1 MVEPFEAFEF
11 LDFLRQRW
19 RIMAGACTVAVILA
33 MAVSLLLPER
43 YTATASIVIEPPGGN
58 DVRTATAVSP
68 VYLESLKTYERF
80 AASDSLFA
88 RAVGRFHL
96 KEYSGGR
103 SIESLKRQV
112 LKVSK
117 LRDTKILEISAT
129 LSDPKLAQG
138 FVQFLAEETVSMS
151 RGESMASDREL
162 IEEAGKQLADTQIRL
177 KKAGSAWTE
186 NAARKP
192 TESLK
197 TEIEA
202 STEVLTK
209 LRQEL
214 MAAEADAADYQERDR
229 MPVASSDREFGK
241 QQLNATRARVDLLQ
255 RRRIELERDIAAK
268 GAMAA
273 ERSAHRDGLA
283 MDLKTAQADY
293 DAAVS
298 RLRELKASAGTRGER
313 LRVIDP
319 GIVPQRPTSPNLPLN
334 VLTAL
339 LAAFAATL
347 LYVSASFA
355 YRHKSITP
363 FQEPTRR
370 TVSTR

>member
-1 MVEPFEAFEF
+1 VEPFEAFEF
-11 LDFLRQRW
+11 LDFLRQKW
-19 RIMAGACTVAVILA
+19 RIMAGACVVAVILST
-33 MAVSLLLPER
+33 AVSLMLPKR
-43 YTATASIVIEPPGGN
+43 YTAMASIVIEPPGGN

-80 AASDSLFA
+80 AASDTLFA
-88 RAVGRFHL
+88 RAVKRFHL
-96 KEYSGGR
+96 DEEGGR

-129 LSDPKLAQG
+129 LTDPKLAQG
-138 FVQFLAEETVSMS
+138 FVQFLAEETVTMS
-151 RGESMASDREL
+151 REESMASDREL
-162 IEEAGKQLADTQIRL
+162 IEEAGKQLADTEIRL
-177 KKAGSAWTE
+177 KKARSVWTDI
-186 NAARKP
+186 AAREP
-192 TESLK
+192 TESLL

-214 MAAEADAADYQERDR
+214 TAAEADTADYQERDKA
-229 MPVASSDREFGK
+229 PTASGDRDFGK
-241 QQLNATRARVDLLQ
+241 QQLAATRARVELLQ
-255 RRRIELERDIAAK
+255 RRRTEMERDIAAK
-268 GAMAA
+268 STMAA

-298 RLRELKASAGTRGER
+298 RLRDLKGSAGTRGER

-319 GIVPQRPTSPNLPLN
+319 GIVPQRPTSPNVPLN

-339 LAAFAATL
+339 MAALMATL
-347 LYVSASFA
+347 FYVSVSFA
-355 YRHKSITP
+355 YRHKAIKP
-363 FQEPTRR
+363 FHETSHQTISKR
-370 TVSTR
+370 